1 MQPISDTRQN
11 EIQIPDT
18 FLRLEELLEQN
29 QFELATEKVE
39 DGKLRLIYL
48 MNDAV
53 ESFLVF
59 DQVRMTGKY
68 KKEYEG
74 ELEASLS
81 SRTDPEM
88 KKQEYVLIVRQG
100 DSVCTLFFTDLKMEV
115 NLYDYGKV
123 GHFWVEGYE
132 YLRQLEYR
140 LAILRDKRD
149 YLGEEYCNPVERKLA
164 ELTDFPPLNY
174 CCYPAVSEKYIV
186 PKEEPWV
193 PTEEALDVM
202 EELAEQVGD
211 RRLCY
216 ILKWYRRY
224 PWKTVTKLIAGMLH
238 RNAHAKVIDLL
249 TEGLK
254 NAAAKYPR
262 RSFGEQDDRIHTAK
276 VLFAERMQDSLRQK
290 GIRAEVLQEE
300 PFVAVKDSVEYKVYL
315 MIWKKGII
323 NRTVEVKEVTESA
336 V

>member
-18 FLRLEELLEQN
+18 FLLLEELLEQD
-29 QFELATEKVE
+29 QFELTTEVVTE
-39 DGKLRLIYL
+39 GKLRLVYL

-68 KKEYEG
+68 KKGYEG

-81 SRTDPEM
+81 FQTDPETEE
-88 KKQEYVLIVRQG
+88 QVYVLVVRQG
-100 DSVCTLFFTDLKMEV
+100 DSVCTLFFKEIQMEV

-149 YLGEEYCNPVERKLA
+149 YLGEEYCNSVERKLA

-193 PTEEALDVM
+193 PTAEAIEVM
-202 EELAEQVGD
+202 EEFAEQAGD
-211 RRLCY
+211 RRLFHV
-216 ILKWYRRY
+216 LKWYRKY
-224 PWKTVTKLIAGMLH
+224 PWKMVTKWIAGMLH
-238 RNAHAKVIDLL
+238 RNAHAAVIDLL
-249 TEGLK
+249 TESLEH
-254 NAAAKYPR
+254 AAAEYQR
-262 RSFGEQDDRIHTAK
+262 RSFGEKEEREHAVKIQLAK
-276 VLFAERMQDSLRQK
+276 RMQDDLKRQ
-290 GIRAEVLQEE
+290 GIKAEVLQEE
-300 PFVAVKDSVEYKVYL
+300 PFVAVKDSIEYKVYL

-323 NRTVEVKEVTESA
+323 NRTVEVKEVTGSA